1 MLINRFM
8 LCLSIYFYLKRK
20 EKIMKIITKEQIV
33 QAITQASEEI
43 NSNLIQ
49 EISETFK
56 TYDENTNI
64 DMNDPTAQ
72 IIATVSLIQGKTN
85 VMLEK
90 VLTNL
95 LCE

>member
-1 MLINRFM
+1 
-8 LCLSIYFYLKRK
+8 
-20 EKIMKIITKEQIV
+20 MKTITKEQIV

>member
-1 MLINRFM
+1 
-8 LCLSIYFYLKRK
+8 
-20 EKIMKIITKEQIV
+20 MKTITKEQIV

-49 EISETFK
+49 EISDTFK
-56 TYDENTNI
+56 TYEENTDI
-64 DMNDPTAQ
+64 DMNNPTAQ
-72 IIATVSLIQGKTN
+72 IIATVSLVQGKTN
-85 VMLEK
+85 AMLEK